1 VAAIVVVGGGIAGLS
16 AAWKLQRAGHDVEVI
31 EREAAAGGRMRS
43 ERHGDFVLDRGA
55 QFIASGYRNLH
66 GLAAEVGVADRI
78 RPVRHPR
85 NALLRGGTLHP
96 GDYDDLLRF
105 LRSPLLSARA
115 KLRLPLLLLQLFRRR
130 HLLDP
135 WHPENAAA
143 IDREDMAGFLRR
155 TVGDEAFEYLLQ
167 PAFSATFD
175 AEPEDLSAVFALLT
189 LRFLSGGFR
198 LECFEGGL
206 GLLTE
211 TLASRLR
218 VHRGREV
225 IAVETESDGARVRYA
240 TTHTDRTGRAERVER
255 TLLADAV
262 LVAVPGTRVAGICPL
277 LTPEEQAFFA
287 SVRYVRGIIAFL
299 LLERAPETL
308 PYYGVAFPRREGIGL
323 YGLAVDHHKPG
334 VCPPGAGLVNVA
346 LRAREAERLWGE
358 PDDAVAA
365 FVLDELARTPVGRL
379 APRETVLHR
388 WDPML
393 PLFGTGYTRK
403 LQAFRSRRERT
414 PRMAFA
420 GDYLVGPYTEMA
432 CTSGLRAASELV
444 AALDKR

>member
-31 EREAAAGGRMRS
+31 EREAVAGGRMRS

-66 GLAAEVGVADRI
+66 ALALEAGVADRI
-78 RPVRHPR
+78 RPVRRAH
-85 NALLRGGTLHP
+85 NALLRSGALHP
-96 GDYDDLLRF
+96 GDYDELVRF

-115 KLRLPLLLLQLFRRR
+115 KLRLPLLLAELFRRR

-135 WHPENAAA
+135 WHPEHAAPL
-143 IDREDMAGFLRR
+143 DHEDMTTFLRR
-155 TVGDEAFEYLLQ
+155 IVGDEAFEYLLQ
-167 PAFSATFD
+167 PAFSSTFD
-175 AEPEDLSAVFALLT
+175 AEPEQHSGVFALLA
-189 LRFLSGGFR
+189 LRFLSRGFR
-198 LECFEGGL
+198 LECFEGGM

-211 TLASRLR
+211 TLAARLR
-218 VHRGREV
+218 VHGGREV
-225 IAVETESDGARVRYA
+225 IAVETEPDGARVRYA
-240 TTHTDRTGRAERVER
+240 TTHVDRTGRAARVER
-255 TLLADAV
+255 TLLADAA

-277 LTPEEQAFFA
+277 LTPDEQAFFA
-287 SVRYVRGIIAFL
+287 SVEYVRGILAFL

-334 VCPPGAGLVNVA
+334 VAPSGAGLVNVA
-346 LRAREAERLWGE
+346 LRAREAERLWDA

-379 APRETVLHR
+379 APRETIVHR

-393 PLFGTGYTRK
+393 PLFAAGYTRK
-403 LQAFRSRRERT
+403 LQAFRNRRERS
-414 PRMAFA
+414 PRLAFA

-444 AALDKR
+444 AALEKR

>member
-31 EREAAAGGRMRS
+31 EREAVAGGRMRS
-43 ERHGDFVLDRGA
+43 ERHGAFVLDRGA
-55 QFIASGYRNLH
+55 QFIASGYRELR
-66 GLAAEVGVADRI
+66 GVAAEVGVADRI
-78 RPVRHPR
+78 LPVRQAR
-85 NALLRGGTLHP
+85 NALLREGALHA
-96 GDYDDLLRF
+96 GDYDDVMRF

-115 KLRLPLLLLQLFRRR
+115 KLRLPLLALQVLRRR

-135 WHPENAAA
+135 WHPEQAAA

-155 TVGDEAFEYLLQ
+155 TVGDEAFEFLLQ
-167 PAFSATFD
+167 PAFSSTFD
-175 AEPEDLSAVFALLT
+175 AEPEDLSAVFALLA
-189 LRFLSGGFR
+189 LRFVAGGFR

-225 IAVETESDGARVRYA
+225 ISVETEADGARVRYA
-240 TTHTDRTGRAERVER
+240 TMHTDRTGRSERVER

-262 LVAVPGTRVAGICPL
+262 LVAVPGALVARICPL
-277 LTPEEQAFFA
+277 LTPDEQAFFA
-287 SVRYVRGIIAFL
+287 GVRYVRGIIAYL
-299 LLERAPETL
+299 LLERSPATL

-346 LRAREAERLWGE
+346 LRAREAERLWSE
-358 PDDAVAA
+358 PDAAVEA

-379 APRETVLHR
+379 AARETIVHR

-393 PLFGTGYTRK
+393 PLFGPGYTRK
-403 LQAFRSRRERT
+403 LQAFRSRRERS
-414 PRMAFA
+414 PRLAFA

-432 CTSGLRAASELV
+432 CSSGLRAASELV
-444 AALDKR
+444 SALDKR